1 MASTESRT
9 MRATETRGRASPG
22 ENLSMQQRAYLLL
35 KEMIEQGRIRPGEKL
50 LEVQVARSFG
60 ISRSP
65 ARHALQALCKAGML
79 RDSVGR
85 GYQVA
90 GKAQD
95 GVKGQA
101 ASLEGFTI
109 APSHQWERMYK
120 EVEQELCI
128 RILFGTVRI
137 TEERLA
143 DHFGVSRTVAR
154 DVLARMHS
162 VGLVGK
168 DKLGHWH
175 ATRVTPTHI
184 KHLFELRCLL
194 EPEALR
200 QSAPFVTR
208 QQLESALDGIE
219 QTLAAYPARNAA
231 IDRAETDLHID
242 LLSHCPNREI
252 LHALSRTHLLFV
264 PTRYLSDP
272 YLSVPDDIL
281 RSAFQEHQQI
291 IELLLARKV
300 AKAAARLH
308 DHIRDADVRWL
319 RRFEITAQMPQ
330 TPLPPYLSPVG

>member
-1 MASTESRT
+1 MATQTSR
-9 MRATETRGRASPG
+9 RALPA

-35 KEMIEQGRIRPGEKL
+35 KDMIEQGRIRPGEKL

-65 ARHALQALCKAGML
+65 ARHALQTLCKEGML
-79 RDSVGR
+79 LDAVGR
-85 GYQVA
+85 GYQVSGRA
-90 GKAQD
+90 KTGA
-95 GVKGQA
+95 KGRT
-101 ASLEGFTI
+101 ASLEDIRIT
-109 APSHQWERMYK
+109 PSHQWERMYK

-128 RILFGTVRI
+128 RILFGSVRI

-162 VGLVGK
+162 VGLVSK

-175 ATRVTPTHI
+175 AMRVTPTHI

-208 QQLESALDGIE
+208 ERLERALQDIE
-219 QTLAAYPARNAA
+219 QTLAHYPARNAD
-231 IDRAETDLHID
+231 IDRAETDLHVD

-252 LHALSRTHLLFV
+252 LNALSRTHLLFA

-272 YLSVPDDIL
+272 YLSVPDDNL
-281 RSAFQEHQQI
+281 RSAFEEHQRV
-291 IELLLARKV
+291 IELLLAGKV
-300 AKAAARLH
+300 AKAVSTLH
-308 DHIRDADVRWL
+308 DHIRYADVRWL
-319 RRFEITAQMPQ
+319 QRFEVTVSMTQS
-330 TPLPPYLSPVG
+330 PLPPYLSAVQ